1 MCTFVRDDVVIK
13 AKEKRGEEE
22 WWGERREER
31 RQVKGKESMKA
42 EKKLN
47 AIRSGIVV
55 IGALAF
61 GYLTLQIGFKPFL
74 LKAQQHEE
82 QQQQSLH
89 SQETSFNDQQQQQ

>member
-1 MCTFVRDDVVIK
+1 MIK
-13 AKEKRGEEE
+13 SAFLLLILRF
-22 WWGERREER
+22 WGQSEGREER
-31 RQVKGKESMKA
+31 REVKSMKG
-42 EKKLN
+42 EKKVN

-74 LKAQQHEE
+74 LKAQQDQE

-89 SQETSFNDQQQQQ
+89 NGGRRK